1 MRNDEII
8 IVSPSKQ
15 EIIIKQYFQEKRWE
29 MQVRSAKTVYL
40 HLCRS
45 PLNFS
50 AFLAHT
56 FLALNLLL

>member
-1 MRNDEII
+1 MKNDQII

-15 EIIIKQYFQEKRWE
+15 QIFTNQYFQEKRWE
-29 MQVRSAKTVYL
+29 MQVRTVKTIYL

-50 AFLAHT
+50 AFLAHI

>member
-1 MRNDEII
+1 MKNDEII
-8 IVSPSKQ
+8 IVSPSTQ
-15 EIIIKQYFQEKRWE
+15 QILTRQHFQEKRWE
-29 MQVRSAKTVYL
+29 MQVRSVKTVYL

-50 AFLAHT
+50 AFLAHI